1 MKSKSDF
8 WLSLHKLADDL
19 QKEGSTDQ
27 ERADGLIEVL
37 ESQSPATIEAYIENL
52 TVVTGSLSHLLEACK
67 VR

>member
-1 MKSKSDF
+1 MKSKSEF

-27 ERADGLIEVL
+27 ERVEGLIELL
-37 ESQSPATIEAYIENL
+37 ESLTPATVEAYIENL
-52 TVVTGSLSHLLEACK
+52 TAVTGSLNHLLEACK